1 MAGRIAGLLDR
12 WHLRRARDYWARAAE
27 TVTGAEPFARRDL
40 RVEARQ
46 MRRQIDRLLHLA
58 DHQPASPQPASPL
71 SGAGRP
77 RPALGTDWI
86 WRPDV
91 WCGPLSQPGAVVDA
105 ARKPVSDDITLH
117 HDCPLGEIA
126 FRQTRS
132 LGAADRAPFALALD
146 VFGFEG
152 SFLSLVMTLPD
163 AAVAGLSARHLVRV
177 EARVDTPAPLPCFAR
192 LNLRHGPNVAELV
205 SALPIGTSPAIAEF
219 DLAYARIDQR
229 RIERAWVDLI
239 FNDAGMTRIIL
250 HDLVLSRRPRA
261 EL

>member
-1 MAGRIAGLLDR
+1 LAGRIAGLLDL

-58 DHQPASPQPASPL
+58 DQQPASSL

-86 WRPDV
+86 WRPDL
-91 WCGPLSQPGAVVDA
+91 WCGPLPQPGAVADA
-105 ARKPVSDDITLH
+105 ARKPVSDDIALH

-126 FRQTRS
+126 FRQIPSR
-132 LGAADRAPFALALD
+132 GAADRAPFALALD

-152 SFLSLVMTLPD
+152 SFLSLALTLPD
-163 AAVAGLSARHLVRV
+163 AALAGLSARHLVRV
-177 EARVDTPAPLPCFAR
+177 EAVVDTPARLPCFAR

-205 SALPIGTSPAIAEF
+205 AALPIATRPAVAEF
-219 DLAYARIDQR
+219 DLAYAGIDQR
-229 RIERAWVDLI
+229 RVERAWVDLI
-239 FNDAGMTRIIL
+239 FNDAGMTRITL